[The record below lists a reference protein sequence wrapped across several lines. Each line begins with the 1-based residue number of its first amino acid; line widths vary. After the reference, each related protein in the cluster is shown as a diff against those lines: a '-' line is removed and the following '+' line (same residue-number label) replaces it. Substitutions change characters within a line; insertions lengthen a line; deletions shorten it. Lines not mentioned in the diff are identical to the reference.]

1 MKMDYVGTLI
11 VNIINDDKRETVIS
25 SIDQALEDN
34 NLNYTVRDDK
44 NFATFAK
51 RLTIYSNLEP
61 EGTDDDNSKGNK
73 GGE

>member
-11 VNIINDDKRETVIS
+11 VNIIDNNKRETVIS

-51 RLTIYSNLEP
+51 RLTIYSNLES
-61 EGTDDDNSKGNK
+61 EGMSNDSEGNK

>member
-11 VNIINDDKRETVIS
+11 VNIIDDDKRETVIS

-61 EGTDDDNSKGNK
+61 EGMSNDSEGNK